1 MATARRATVTRML
14 GGSDGFA
21 YEVAFRPR
29 KTFGISVRLDGR
41 VLVAAPK
48 GSSLAQ
54 VDEIVRT
61 RSAWIRKHLKR
72 IGDLPKQSQ
81 PVYAHGEL
89 HDYLGVPYALDVT
102 ERRPERVQLVEG
114 RIEIHTGAPA
124 EPGRIQA
131 LLAHWYRH
139 EAQRVFSSRVA
150 LWLPLLP
157 NPTIPF
163 KTIRIRSMTSRWGSC
178 TTAGAI
184 TLNLRLIQAPLDLVD
199 YVIVHELCHLCQ
211 HNHGPGFYRLLD
223 SLMPDWRERRRRL
236 NQLAVW

>member
-1 MATARRATVTRML
+1 MTRTL
-14 GGSDGFA
+14 EGSDGFA

-72 IGDLPKQSQ
+72 IGDLPKPRH
-81 PVYAHGEL
+81 PVYAHGET
-89 HDYLGVPYALDVT
+89 HYYLGAPYVLDVT
-102 ERRPERVQLVEG
+102 EHRPERVQLAED
-114 RIEIHTGAPA
+114 RIVIHVGAPA
-124 EPGRIQA
+124 EPGRIQTM
-131 LLAHWYRH
+131 LAHWYRH
-139 EAQRVFSSRVA
+139 EAQRVFTSRILV
-150 LWLPLLP
+150 WLPLVP
-157 NPTIPF
+157 NPAIPF

-184 TLNLRLIQAPLDLVD
+184 TLNLRLIQAPIDLVD
-199 YVIVHELCHLCQ
+199 YVIVHELCHLCH

-223 SLMPDWRERRRRL
+223 ALMPDWRVRRHRL